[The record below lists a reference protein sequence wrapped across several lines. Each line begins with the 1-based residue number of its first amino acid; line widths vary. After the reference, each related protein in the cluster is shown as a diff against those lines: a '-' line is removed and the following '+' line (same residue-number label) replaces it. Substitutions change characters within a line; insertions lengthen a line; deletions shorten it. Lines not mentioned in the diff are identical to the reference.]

1 MLGEHLPPLT
11 LLLKDA
17 LGNAV
22 PMQEVPAGLTFSC
35 KAAPASGQA
44 AELEWEASEVD
55 VLPNAQLVSPS
66 LPRHGQCLPFAIFT
80 TCHKEAFMKSSR
92 TADARRVI
100 A

>member
-35 KAAPASGQA
+35 KAAAVSGQA

-55 VLPNAQLVSPS
+55 VSPNAQLVSPS
-66 LPRHGQCLPFAIFT
+66 LCMAMSICELLS
-80 TCHKEAFMKSSR
+80 TCSTCGCFKL
-92 TADARRVI
+92 
-100 A
+100 